1 MQQLDPKLELPRPPR
16 PLIESN
22 PVPQPYPVQALGGI
36 LGPAV
41 ERMAEV
47 IGVPQALA
55 AQSVLAASALAT
67 QGHAGLQLDGRNYPL
82 SLYLITV
89 AASGDRK
96 TAADRSALLPAR
108 QWEREQWQH
117 YREQLSRYRAAQR
130 QAQRINPADPA
141 PTNSVPLE
149 AEPSAP
155 RLITTDPTIEALIKG
170 LCHDLP
176 SMGLFCDE
184 GGQFLGSST
193 MSRDNRL
200 KAVTTLS
207 SLWDGSPI
215 DRARSMAGESL
226 RAYDRRLSL
235 HLMLQPYL
243 AMQLL
248 SDPLLQGQ
256 GILGRCLMTWPTSLA
271 GQRSYQAVD
280 LSKDA
285 ALKRYHHR
293 LSALFYQPWSLSADG
308 ALQLSKLSLSPLAR
322 RRWIDLHDA
331 IEAQLGE
338 FGELA
343 SVRPSVRPSGSK
355 AADNLLRVAGILA
368 AVEESSVVEVD
379 HIQRAS
385 ALVGYYLT
393 EIQRLTEQEPVCRV
407 KEEADRLLRWL
418 QVKDWKRFSIREL
431 NRNGPRFAR
440 KSSRHAAKLLVELI
454 DHQWLITDGHT
465 FEVRHV

>member
-1 MQQLDPKLELPRPPR
+1 MQQLDPTLEPPRPPR
-16 PLIESN
+16 PLIESS
-22 PVPQPYPVQALGGI
+22 PLAEPYPVQALGGI

-47 IGVPQALA
+47 IGVPRALA

-96 TAADRSALLPAR
+96 TAADRCALLPAR
-108 QWEREQWQH
+108 QWEREQWQR
-117 YREQLSRYRAAQR
+117 YREQLARYRAAQR
-130 QAQRINPADPA
+130 QAQRINPADPD

-176 SMGLFCDE
+176 SMGLFSDE

-193 MSRDNRL
+193 MNRDNRL
-200 KAVTTLS
+200 KAITTLS

-215 DRARSMAGESL
+215 DRARSMVGESL

-235 HLMLQPYL
+235 HLMLQPNL

-285 ALKRYHHR
+285 ALKRYHRR
-293 LSALFYQPWSLSADG
+293 LSALFDQPWSLSADG
-308 ALQLSKLSLSPLAR
+308 ALQLSPLTLSPLAR

-343 SVRPSVRPSGSK
+343 SVRPSGSK

-368 AVEESSVVEVD
+368 VVEENSVVEVD

-418 QVKDWKRFSIREL
+418 QVKDWQRFSIREL

-465 FEVRHV
+465 FEVRHVQP

>member
-1 MQQLDPKLELPRPPR
+1 MQQLDPKLELPQPPR

-22 PVPQPYPVQALGGI
+22 PVAQPYPVQALGGI

-108 QWEREQWQH
+108 QWEREQWQR
-117 YREQLSRYRAAQR
+117 YREQLARYRAAQR
-130 QAQRINPADPA
+130 QMQRINPADPDSA
-141 PTNSVPLE
+141 NGVPLE

-170 LCHDLP
+170 LCYDLP

-215 DRARSMAGESL
+215 DRARSMVGESL

-243 AMQLL
+243 AIQLL

-280 LSKDA
+280 LSKDP
-285 ALKRYHHR
+285 ALKRYHRR

-308 ALQLSKLSLSPLAR
+308 ALQLSPLSLSPLAR

-343 SVRPSVRPSGSK
+343 SVRPSGSK

-368 AVEESSVVEVD
+368 VVEESSVVDVD

-385 ALVGYYLT
+385 VLVGYYLN

>member
-1 MQQLDPKLELPRPPR
+1 MQLDPKLELPRPPR

-67 QGHAGLQLDGRNYPL
+67 QGHAGLQLDGRHYPL

-96 TAADRSALLPAR
+96 TASDRSALLPAR
-108 QWEREQWQH
+108 QWERQQWQH

-285 ALKRYHHR
+285 ALKRYHYR

-343 SVRPSVRPSGSK
+343 SVRPSGSK
-355 AADNLLRVAGILA
+355 AADNLLRIAGILA
-368 AVEESSVVEVD
+368 VVEESSVVEVD

>member
-1 MQQLDPKLELPRPPR
+1 MQQLDPKLELPRSPR

-47 IGVPQALA
+47 IGVPKALA

-96 TAADRSALLPAR
+96 TAADRCALLPAR
-108 QWEREQWQH
+108 QWEREQWQR
-117 YREQLSRYRAAQR
+117 YREQLARYRAAQR
-130 QAQRINPADPA
+130 QAQRIKPGDPE
-141 PTNSVPLE
+141 PSNGMSLE

-215 DRARSMAGESL
+215 DRARSMVGESL

-256 GILGRCLMTWPTSLA
+256 GILGRCFMTWPTSLA

-338 FGELA
+338 FGEL
-343 SVRPSVRPSGSK
+343 VSVRPSGSK

-368 AVEESSVVEVD
+368 VVEESSVVEVD

-418 QVKDWKRFSIREL
+418 QVKEWTRFSIREL

-454 DHQWLITDGHT
+454 DHQWLISDGHT
-465 FEVRHV
+465 FEVRHVQS

>member
-1 MQQLDPKLELPRPPR
+1 MQQLDPKLELPRSPR
-16 PLIESN
+16 SLIESN
-22 PVPQPYPVQALGGI
+22 PVAEPYPVQALGGI

-67 QGHAGLQLDGRNYPL
+67 QGHAGLLLDGRSYPL

-96 TAADRSALLPAR
+96 TAADRFALLPAR
-108 QWEREQWQH
+108 QWEREQWQR
-117 YREQLSRYRAAQR
+117 YREQLARYRAAQR
-130 QAQRINPADPA
+130 QAQHINPADPDSA
-141 PTNSVPLE
+141 NGLPLE

-215 DRARSMAGESL
+215 DRARSMVGESL

-280 LSKDA
+280 LSQDA

-293 LSALFYQPWSLSADG
+293 LSALFHLPWSLTPDG
-308 ALQLSKLSLSPLAR
+308 ALQLSPLTLSPLAR

-343 SVRPSVRPSGSK
+343 SVRPSGSK
-355 AADNLLRVAGILA
+355 SADNLLRVAGILA
-368 AVEESSVVEVD
+368 VVEESSVVEVD

-393 EIQRLTEQEPVCRV
+393 EIQRLTEQEPVCRI

-418 QVKDWKRFSIREL
+418 QIKDWKRFSIREL

-440 KSSRHAAKLLVELI
+440 KSSRHAAKLLVELLE
-454 DHQWLITDGHT
+454 HQWLITDGHT
-465 FEVRHV
+465 FEVRHVQS

>member
-22 PVPQPYPVQALGGI
+22 PVAQPYPVQALGGI

-96 TAADRSALLPAR
+96 TATDRSALLPAR
-108 QWEREQWQH
+108 QWEREQWQR
-117 YREQLSRYRAAQR
+117 YREQLARYRAAQR
-130 QAQRINPADPA
+130 QMQRINPADPDFA
-141 PTNSVPLE
+141 NGVPLE

-243 AMQLL
+243 AVQLL

-256 GILGRCLMTWPTSLA
+256 GILGRCLITWPTSLA
-271 GQRSYQAVD
+271 GQRSYQSVD
-280 LSKDA
+280 LSKDP

-293 LSALFYQPWSLSADG
+293 LSALFHQPWSLFADG
-308 ALQLSKLSLSPLAR
+308 ALRLSPLTLSPLAR

-343 SVRPSVRPSGSK
+343 SVRPSGSK
-355 AADNLLRVAGILA
+355 AADNLLRVAGNLA
-368 AVEESSVVEVD
+368 VVEESSVVEVD

>member
-22 PVPQPYPVQALGGI
+22 PLAQPYPVQALGGI

-67 QGHAGLQLDGRNYPL
+67 QGHAGLHLDGRSYPL

-96 TAADRSALLPAR
+96 TAADRFALLPAR
-108 QWEREQWQH
+108 QWEREQWQC
-117 YREQLSRYRAAQR
+117 YREQLARYRVAQR
-130 QAQRINPADPA
+130 QAQSLNPADPDS
-141 PTNSVPLE
+141 TNVVSLE
-149 AEPSAP
+149 AQPSAP
-155 RLITTDPTIEALIKG
+155 RLITTDPTIEALVKG
-170 LCHDLP
+170 LCYDLP

-215 DRARSMAGESL
+215 DRARSMVGESL

-343 SVRPSVRPSGSK
+343 SVRPSGSK

-368 AVEESSVVEVD
+368 VLEESSVVEVD

>member
-1 MQQLDPKLELPRPPR
+1 MQQLDPKLELPQPPR

-22 PVPQPYPVQALGGI
+22 PVAQPYPVLALGGI

-96 TAADRSALLPAR
+96 TAADRCALLPAR
-108 QWEREQWQH
+108 QWEREQWQR
-117 YREQLSRYRAAQR
+117 YREQLARYRAAQR
-130 QAQRINPADPA
+130 QAQRIKPGDPEPA
-141 PTNSVPLE
+141 NGMSLE

-215 DRARSMAGESL
+215 DRARSMVGESL

-271 GQRSYQAVD
+271 GRRSYQAVD

-293 LSALFYQPWSLSADG
+293 LSALFYQPWSLSAGG
-308 ALQLSKLSLSPLAR
+308 ALQLSPLSLSPLAR

-338 FGELA
+338 FGDLA
-343 SVRPSVRPSGSK
+343 SVRPSGSK

-368 AVEESSVVEVD
+368 VVEESSVVEAD

-418 QVKDWKRFSIREL
+418 QVKDWKRFSIRDL

-440 KSSRHAAKLLVELI
+440 KSSRHTAKLLVELI
-454 DHQWLITDGHT
+454 DHQWLISDGHT
-465 FEVRHV
+465 FEVRHVQS

>member
-22 PVPQPYPVQALGGI
+22 PVAEPYPVQALGGI

-41 ERMAEV
+41 QRMAEV

-96 TAADRSALLPAR
+96 TAADRCALLPAR
-108 QWEREQWQH
+108 LWEREQWQR

-130 QAQRINPADPA
+130 QAQRINPVEPDSTVSMA
-141 PTNSVPLE
+141 LE

-200 KAVTTLS
+200 KAVTALS

-226 RAYDRRLSL
+226 RAYDRRVSL

-285 ALKRYHHR
+285 ALNRYHRR
-293 LSALFYQPWSLSADG
+293 LSALFHQPWLLSADG
-308 ALQLSKLSLSPLAR
+308 ALRLSPLTLSPLAR

-343 SVRPSVRPSGSK
+343 SVRPSGSK
-355 AADNLLRVAGILA
+355 AADNLLRVAGVLA
-368 AVEESSVVEVD
+368 VVEESGVVEVD

-440 KSSRHAAKLLVELI
+440 KSSRHTAKLLVELI

-465 FEVRHV
+465 FEVRHVQS

>member
-22 PVPQPYPVQALGGI
+22 PVTQPYPVQALGGI

-41 ERMAEV
+41 ERMAGV

-96 TAADRSALLPAR
+96 TAADRCALLPAR
-108 QWEREQWQH
+108 QWEREQWQR
-117 YREQLSRYRAAQR
+117 YREQLALYRAAQR
-130 QAQRINPADPA
+130 QAQRANPVDPA
-141 PTNSVPLE
+141 PTNGVLLE

-193 MSRDNRL
+193 MSRDHRL

-215 DRARSMAGESL
+215 DRARSMTGESL

-293 LSALFYQPWSLSADG
+293 LSALFRQPWSLSPDG
-308 ALQLSKLSLSPLAR
+308 ALKLSLLNLSPLAR

-343 SVRPSVRPSGSK
+343 SVRPSGSK
-355 AADNLLRVAGILA
+355 AADNLLRIAGVLA
-368 AVEESSVVEVD
+368 VVEESSVVEVD

-440 KSSRHAAKLLVELI
+440 KSSRHASRLLVELLN
-454 DHQWLITDGHT
+454 HHWLITDGHT
-465 FEVRHV
+465 FEVRHVQS

>member
-1 MQQLDPKLELPRPPR
+1 MQQLDPKLELPQPPR

-22 PVPQPYPVQALGGI
+22 PVAQPYPVQALGGI

-96 TAADRSALLPAR
+96 TAADRCALLPAR
-108 QWEREQWQH
+108 QWEREQWQR
-117 YREQLSRYRAAQR
+117 YREQLARYRAAQR
-130 QAQRINPADPA
+130 QAQRIKPGDPEPA
-141 PTNSVPLE
+141 NGMSLE

-170 LCHDLP
+170 LCHDVP

-215 DRARSMAGESL
+215 DRARSMVGESL

-308 ALQLSKLSLSPLAR
+308 ALQLPKLSLSPLAR

-343 SVRPSVRPSGSK
+343 SVRPSGSK

-368 AVEESSVVEVD
+368 VVEESSVVEVD

>member
-67 QGHAGLQLDGRNYPL
+67 QGHAGLQLDGRHYPL

-96 TAADRSALLPAR
+96 TASDRSALLSAR
-108 QWEREQWQH
+108 QWERKQWQH
-117 YREQLSRYRAAQR
+117 FREQLSRYRAAQR
-130 QAQRINPADPA
+130 QTQRINPADPA
-141 PTNSVPLE
+141 PKNSVPLE

-343 SVRPSVRPSGSK
+343 SVRPSGSK

-368 AVEESSVVEVD
+368 VVEESSVVEVD

-393 EIQRLTEQEPVCRV
+393 EIQRLTEQEPVCQV

-440 KSSRHAAKLLVELI
+440 KSSRHTAKLLVELI

-465 FEVRHV
+465 FEVRHVQY

>member
-1 MQQLDPKLELPRPPR
+1 MQQLDPKLELPQPPR

-22 PVPQPYPVQALGGI
+22 PVAQPYPVQALGGI

-96 TAADRSALLPAR
+96 TAADRCALLPAR
-108 QWEREQWQH
+108 QWEREQWQR
-117 YREQLSRYRAAQR
+117 YREQLARYRAAQR
-130 QAQRINPADPA
+130 QAHRIKPGDPEPA
-141 PTNSVPLE
+141 NGMSLE

-243 AMQLL
+243 AVQLL

-271 GQRSYQAVD
+271 GQRSYQSVD
-280 LSKDA
+280 LSKDP

-293 LSALFYQPWSLSADG
+293 LSALFHLPWSLSADG
-308 ALQLSKLSLSPLAR
+308 ALLLSMLTLSALAR

-331 IEAQLGE
+331 IESQLGE

-343 SVRPSVRPSGSK
+343 NVRPSGSK

-368 AVEESSVVEVD
+368 VVEESSVVEVD

-385 ALVGYYLT
+385 TLMGYYLT
-393 EIQRLTEQEPVCRV
+393 EIQRLTEQEPVCRI

-418 QVKDWKRFSIREL
+418 QVKDWKRFSVREL

-440 KSSRHAAKLLVELI
+440 KSSRYATKLLVELI
-454 DHQWLITDGHT
+454 DHQWLITDGQT
-465 FEVRHV
+465 FEVRHVQS

>member
-22 PVPQPYPVQALGGI
+22 PLAQPYPVQALGGI

-96 TAADRSALLPAR
+96 TAADRCALLPAR
-108 QWEREQWQH
+108 QWEREQWQR
-117 YREQLSRYRAAQR
+117 YREQLARYRAAQR
-130 QAQRINPADPA
+130 QAQRLNPAGPESG
-141 PTNSVPLE
+141 NGVSLE

-215 DRARSMAGESL
+215 DRARSMVGESL

-293 LSALFYQPWSLSADG
+293 SALFHQPWSLTSDG
-308 ALQLSKLSLSPLAR
+308 ALRLSPLSLSPLAR

-343 SVRPSVRPSGSK
+343 SVRPSGSK

-368 AVEESSVVEVD
+368 VVEERSAVEVD

-418 QVKDWKRFSIREL
+418 QVRDWKRFSIREL

-465 FEVRHV
+465 FEVRHVQS

>member
-55 AQSVLAASALAT
+55 AQSVVAASALAT
-67 QGHAGLQLDGRNYPL
+67 QGHADLHLDGRNYPL

-96 TAADRSALLPAR
+96 TAADRCALLPAR
-108 QWEREQWQH
+108 QWEREQWQR
-117 YREQLSRYRAAQR
+117 YREQLFRYRAAQR
-130 QAQRINPADPA
+130 QAQRIDPADSA
-141 PTNSVPLE
+141 PINSVPLE

-308 ALQLSKLSLSPLAR
+308 ALQLSNLSLSPLAR

-343 SVRPSVRPSGSK
+343 SVRPSGSK

-385 ALVGYYLT
+385 ALIGYYLT

>member
-22 PVPQPYPVQALGGI
+22 PVAQPYPVQALGGI

-67 QGHAGLQLDGRNYPL
+67 QGHAGIQLDGRNYPL
-82 SLYLITV
+82 SLYLITM

-96 TAADRSALLPAR
+96 TAADRCALLPAR
-108 QWEREQWQH
+108 QWEREQWQR
-117 YREQLSRYRAAQR
+117 YREQLARYLAAQR
-130 QAQRINPADPA
+130 QAQRANPVDPA
-141 PTNSVPLE
+141 PTNGVLLE

-193 MSRDNRL
+193 MSRDHRL

-215 DRARSMAGESL
+215 DRARSMTGESL

-280 LSKDA
+280 LSQDA

-293 LSALFYQPWSLSADG
+293 LSALFRQPWSLSPDG
-308 ALQLSKLSLSPLAR
+308 ALQLSLLNLSPLAR

-343 SVRPSVRPSGSK
+343 SVRPSGSK
-355 AADNLLRVAGILA
+355 AAENLLRVAGILA
-368 AVEESSVVEVD
+368 VVEESSVVEVD

-385 ALVGYYLT
+385 TLIGYYLA
-393 EIQRLTEQEPVCRV
+393 EIQRLTEQEPVCRI

-454 DHQWLITDGHT
+454 DHQWLITDGQT
-465 FEVRHV
+465 FEVRHVQS

>member
-1 MQQLDPKLELPRPPR
+1 MQQLDPKLELPQPPR

-22 PVPQPYPVQALGGI
+22 PVAQPYPVLALGGI

-96 TAADRSALLPAR
+96 TAADRCALLPAR
-108 QWEREQWQH
+108 QWEREQWQR
-117 YREQLSRYRAAQR
+117 YREQLARYRAAQR
-130 QAQRINPADPA
+130 QAQRIKPGDPEPA
-141 PTNSVPLE
+141 NGMSLE

-215 DRARSMAGESL
+215 DRARSMVGESL

-271 GQRSYQAVD
+271 GRRSYQAVD

-293 LSALFYQPWSLSADG
+293 LSALFYQPWSLSAGG
-308 ALQLSKLSLSPLAR
+308 ALQLSPLSLSPLAR

-338 FGELA
+338 FGDLA
-343 SVRPSVRPSGSK
+343 SVRPSGSK

-368 AVEESSVVEVD
+368 VVEESSVVEAD

-418 QVKDWKRFSIREL
+418 QVKDWKRFSIRDL

-454 DHQWLITDGHT
+454 DHQWLISDGHT
-465 FEVRHV
+465 FEVRHVQS

>member
-22 PVPQPYPVQALGGI
+22 PVAEPYPVQALGGI

-41 ERMAEV
+41 QRMADV

-96 TAADRSALLPAR
+96 TAADRCALLPAR
-108 QWEREQWQH
+108 QWEREQWQR
-117 YREQLSRYRAAQR
+117 YREQLARYRAAQR
-130 QAQRINPADPA
+130 QAQRIKPGDPELA
-141 PTNSVPLE
+141 NGMSLE

-215 DRARSMAGESL
+215 DRARSMVGESL
-226 RAYDRRLSL
+226 RAYERRLSL

-285 ALKRYHHR
+285 ALKRYYRR
-293 LSALFYQPWSLSADG
+293 LSALFGQPWSLSADG
-308 ALQLSKLSLSPLAR
+308 ALRLSPLSLSPLAR

-343 SVRPSVRPSGSK
+343 SVRPSGSK

>member
-1 MQQLDPKLELPRPPR
+1 
-16 PLIESN
+16 
-22 PVPQPYPVQALGGI
+22 
-36 LGPAV
+36 
-41 ERMAEV
+41 
-47 IGVPQALA
+47 
-55 AQSVLAASALAT
+55 
-67 QGHAGLQLDGRNYPL
+67 
-82 SLYLITV
+82 
-89 AASGDRK
+89 
-96 TAADRSALLPAR
+96 
-108 QWEREQWQH
+108 
-117 YREQLSRYRAAQR
+117 
-130 QAQRINPADPA
+130 
-141 PTNSVPLE
+141 
-149 AEPSAP
+149 
-155 RLITTDPTIEALIKG
+155 
-170 LCHDLP
+170 
-176 SMGLFCDE
+176 
-184 GGQFLGSST
+184 

-207 SLWDGSPI
+207 SIWDGSPI

-256 GILGRCLMTWPTSLA
+256 GILGRCLITWPTSLA
-271 GQRSYQAVD
+271 GQRSYQSVD

-308 ALQLSKLSLSPLAR
+308 ALRLSPLTLSPLAR

-343 SVRPSVRPSGSK
+343 SVRPSGSK

-368 AVEESSVVEVD
+368 VVEESSVVEVD

-385 ALVGYYLT
+385 TLVGYYLT

-418 QVKDWKRFSIREL
+418 QVKNWKRFSIREL

-454 DHQWLITDGHT
+454 DHQWLITDGQT
-465 FEVRHV
+465 FEVRHVQS

>member
-22 PVPQPYPVQALGGI
+22 PVAEPYPVQALGGI

-96 TAADRSALLPAR
+96 TAADRCALLPAP
-108 QWEREQWQH
+108 QWEREQWQR
-117 YREQLSRYRAAQR
+117 YREQLARYRAAQR
-130 QAQRINPADPA
+130 QAQRIKPGHPEPA
-141 PTNSVPLE
+141 NGMSLE

-215 DRARSMAGESL
+215 DRARSMVGESL

-343 SVRPSVRPSGSK
+343 SVRPSGSK

-368 AVEESSVVEVD
+368 VVEESSVVEVD

-440 KSSRHAAKLLVELI
+440 KSSRHTAKLLVELI
-454 DHQWLITDGHT
+454 DHQWLISDGHT
-465 FEVRHV
+465 FEVRHVQS

>member
-1 MQQLDPKLELPRPPR
+1 
-16 PLIESN
+16 
-22 PVPQPYPVQALGGI
+22 
-36 LGPAV
+36 
-41 ERMAEV
+41 
-47 IGVPQALA
+47 
-55 AQSVLAASALAT
+55 
-67 QGHAGLQLDGRNYPL
+67 
-82 SLYLITV
+82 
-89 AASGDRK
+89 
-96 TAADRSALLPAR
+96 
-108 QWEREQWQH
+108 
-117 YREQLSRYRAAQR
+117 
-130 QAQRINPADPA
+130 
-141 PTNSVPLE
+141 
-149 AEPSAP
+149 
-155 RLITTDPTIEALIKG
+155 
-170 LCHDLP
+170 
-176 SMGLFCDE
+176 
-184 GGQFLGSST
+184 

-271 GQRSYQAVD
+271 GQRSYQSVD
-280 LSKDA
+280 LSKDP

-293 LSALFYQPWSLSADG
+293 LSALFHQPWSLSADG
-308 ALQLSKLSLSPLAR
+308 ALLLSMLSLSPLAR

-343 SVRPSVRPSGSK
+343 NVRPSGSK

-368 AVEESSVVEVD
+368 VVEESSVVEVD

-385 ALVGYYLT
+385 TLMGYYLT

-407 KEEADRLLRWL
+407 REEADRLLRWL
-418 QVKDWKRFSIREL
+418 QFKGWTRFSVREL

-440 KSSRHAAKLLVELI
+440 KSSRHATKLLVELI
-454 DHQWLITDGHT
+454 DHQWLITDGQT
-465 FEVRHV
+465 FEVRHVQS

>member
-22 PVPQPYPVQALGGI
+22 PVVQPYPVQALGGI

-108 QWEREQWQH
+108 QWEREQWQR
-117 YREQLSRYRAAQR
+117 YREQLARYRAAQR
-130 QAQRINPADPA
+130 QMQRINPADPDSA
-141 PTNSVPLE
+141 NGVPLE

-256 GILGRCLMTWPTSLA
+256 GILGRCLITWPTSLA
-271 GQRSYQAVD
+271 GQRSYQSVD
-280 LSKDA
+280 LSKDP

-293 LSALFYQPWSLSADG
+293 LSALFHQPWLLSADG
-308 ALQLSKLSLSPLAR
+308 ALRLSPLTLSSLAR

-343 SVRPSVRPSGSK
+343 SVRPSGSK
-355 AADNLLRVAGILA
+355 AADNLLRVASILA
-368 AVEESSVVEVD
+368 VVEERSVVEVD

-431 NRNGPRFAR
+431 NRIGPRFAR
-440 KSSRHAAKLLVELI
+440 KSSRHTAKLLVELI

-465 FEVRHV
+465 FEVRHVQY

>member
-1 MQQLDPKLELPRPPR
+1 MQQLDPKLELPQPPR

-22 PVPQPYPVQALGGI
+22 PVAQPYPVQALGGI

-67 QGHAGLQLDGRNYPL
+67 QGHAGLQLDGRHYPL

-96 TAADRSALLPAR
+96 TAADRCALLPAR
-108 QWEREQWQH
+108 QWEREQWQR
-117 YREQLSRYRAAQR
+117 YREQLARYRAAQR
-130 QAQRINPADPA
+130 QAQRIKPGDPEPA
-141 PTNSVPLE
+141 NGMPLE

-243 AMQLL
+243 AVQLL

-271 GQRSYQAVD
+271 GQRSYQSVD
-280 LSKDA
+280 LSKDP

-293 LSALFYQPWSLSADG
+293 LSALFHLPWSLSADG
-308 ALQLSKLSLSPLAR
+308 ALLLSMLTLSALAR

-331 IEAQLGE
+331 IESQLGE

-343 SVRPSVRPSGSK
+343 NVRPSGSK

-368 AVEESSVVEVD
+368 VVEESSVVEVD

-393 EIQRLTEQEPVCRV
+393 EIQRLTEQEPVCRI

-418 QVKDWKRFSIREL
+418 QVKDWKRFSVREL

-440 KSSRHAAKLLVELI
+440 KSSRYATKLLVELI
-454 DHQWLITDGHT
+454 DHQWLITDGQT
-465 FEVRHV
+465 FEVRHVQS

>member
-22 PVPQPYPVQALGGI
+22 PVSQPYPVQALGGI

-47 IGVPQALA
+47 IGVPRALA

-96 TAADRSALLPAR
+96 TAADRCALLPAR
-108 QWEREQWQH
+108 QWEREQWQR
-117 YREQLSRYRAAQR
+117 YREQLARYRAAQR
-130 QAQRINPADPA
+130 QAQRINAAEPA
-141 PTNSVPLE
+141 PRINVPLE
-149 AEPSAP
+149 AEPSVP

-193 MSRDNRL
+193 MNRDNRL

-215 DRARSMAGESL
+215 DRARSMVGESL

-285 ALKRYHHR
+285 ALKRYHRR

-308 ALQLSKLSLSPLAR
+308 ALQLSPLSLSPLAR

-343 SVRPSVRPSGSK
+343 SVRPSGSK

-368 AVEESSVVEVD
+368 VVEESSAVEVE

-393 EIQRLTEQEPVCRV
+393 EIQRLTEREPVCRV

-440 KSSRHAAKLLVELI
+440 KSSRYAAKLLVELI

-465 FEVRHV
+465 FEVRHVQS

>member
-22 PVPQPYPVQALGGI
+22 PVAQPYPVQALGGI

-41 ERMAEV
+41 ERMAGV

-96 TAADRSALLPAR
+96 TAADRCALLPAR
-108 QWEREQWQH
+108 QWEREQWQR
-117 YREQLSRYRAAQR
+117 YREQLALYRAAQR
-130 QAQRINPADPA
+130 QAPLIKPADLSPA
-141 PTNSVPLE
+141 NSVPLE
-149 AEPSAP
+149 AGPSAP

-243 AMQLL
+243 ATQLL

-343 SVRPSVRPSGSK
+343 SVRPSGSK
-355 AADNLLRVAGILA
+355 AADNLLRVAGIIA
-368 AVEESSVVEVD
+368 VVEESSVVEVD

>member
-22 PVPQPYPVQALGGI
+22 PVAQPYPVQALGGI

-41 ERMAEV
+41 ERMSEV

-67 QGHAGLQLDGRNYPL
+67 QGHASLQLDGRNYPL

-96 TAADRSALLPAR
+96 TAADRFALLPAR
-108 QWEREQWQH
+108 QWEREQWQR
-117 YREQLSRYRAAQR
+117 YREQLARYRVAQR
-130 QAQRINPADPA
+130 QALRINPVEPDS
-141 PTNSVPLE
+141 TNSVPLE

-343 SVRPSVRPSGSK
+343 SVRPSGSK
-355 AADNLLRVAGILA
+355 AADNLLRIAGILA
-368 AVEESSVVEVD
+368 VVEESSVVEVD

>member
-1 MQQLDPKLELPRPPR
+1 MQQLDPKLELPQPPR

-22 PVPQPYPVQALGGI
+22 PVAEPYPVQALGGI

-96 TAADRSALLPAR
+96 TAADRCALLPAR
-108 QWEREQWQH
+108 QWEREQWQR
-117 YREQLSRYRAAQR
+117 YREQLARYRAAQR
-130 QAQRINPADPA
+130 QAHRIRPGDPEPA
-141 PTNSVPLE
+141 NEMSLE

-293 LSALFYQPWSLSADG
+293 LLALFYQPWSLSADG

-343 SVRPSVRPSGSK
+343 SVRPSGSK

-368 AVEESSVVEVD
+368 VVEESSVVEVD

-418 QVKDWKRFSIREL
+418 QVKDWKRFSIRDL

-440 KSSRHAAKLLVELI
+440 KSSRHVAKLLVELI
-454 DHQWLITDGHT
+454 DHQWLISDGHT
-465 FEVRHV
+465 FEVRHVQS

>member
-55 AQSVLAASALAT
+55 AQSLLAASALAT
-67 QGHAGLQLDGRNYPL
+67 QGHAALHLDGRNYPL

-96 TAADRSALLPAR
+96 TAADRCALLPAR
-108 QWEREQWQH
+108 QWEREQWQR
-117 YREQLSRYRAAQR
+117 YREQLTRYRAAQR
-130 QAQRINPADPA
+130 QAQRINPADSV
-141 PTNSVPLE
+141 PTNGVLLE

-226 RAYDRRLSL
+226 RAYDRRVSL

-243 AMQLL
+243 AIQLL

-271 GQRSYQAVD
+271 GQRSYQAID

-285 ALKRYHHR
+285 VLKRYHHR
-293 LSALFYQPWSLSADG
+293 LSALFHKPWSLSADG
-308 ALQLSKLSLSPLAR
+308 ALQLSPLTLSPLAR

-343 SVRPSVRPSGSK
+343 SVRPSGSK

-368 AVEESSVVEVD
+368 VVEESSAVEVD

-454 DHQWLITDGHT
+454 DHQWLTTDGHT

>member
-22 PVPQPYPVQALGGI
+22 AIVEPYPVQALGGI

-41 ERMAEV
+41 QRMAEV

-96 TAADRSALLPAR
+96 TAADRCALLPAR
-108 QWEREQWQH
+108 LWEREQWQR
-117 YREQLSRYRAAQR
+117 YREQFSRYRAAQR
-130 QAQRINPADPA
+130 QAQRSNPADPA

-280 LSKDA
+280 LSKDV

-343 SVRPSVRPSGSK
+343 SVRPSGSK
-355 AADNLLRVAGILA
+355 AADNLLRIAGILA
-368 AVEESSVVEVD
+368 VVEESSVVEVD

-465 FEVRHV
+465 FEVRHVQS

>member
-1 MQQLDPKLELPRPPR
+1 MQQLDPKPELPRSPR

-22 PVPQPYPVQALGGI
+22 PVAEPYPVQALGGI

-67 QGHAGLQLDGRNYPL
+67 QGHAALHLDGRNYPL

-96 TAADRSALLPAR
+96 TAADRCALLPAR
-108 QWEREQWQH
+108 QWEREQWQR
-117 YREQLSRYRAAQR
+117 YREQLTRYRAAQR
-130 QAQRINPADPA
+130 QAQRINPADSVL
-141 PTNSVPLE
+141 TNGVLLE

-226 RAYDRRLSL
+226 RAYDRRVSL

-285 ALKRYHHR
+285 VLKRYHHR
-293 LSALFYQPWSLSADG
+293 LSALFHKPWSLSADG
-308 ALQLSKLSLSPLAR
+308 ALQLSPLTLSPLAR

-343 SVRPSVRPSGSK
+343 SVRPSGSK
-355 AADNLLRVAGILA
+355 AADNLLRIAGILA
-368 AVEESSVVEVD
+368 VVEESSVVEVD

-440 KSSRHAAKLLVELI
+440 KSSRHTAKLLVELI

-465 FEVRHV
+465 FEVRHVQY

>member
-1 MQQLDPKLELPRPPR
+1 MQQLDPRLELPQSPR

-22 PVPQPYPVQALGGI
+22 PVPHPYPVQALGGI

-117 YREQLSRYRAAQR
+117 YREQLFRYRAAQR
-130 QAQRINPADPA
+130 QAQRISPADPA

-207 SLWDGSPI
+207 SLWDDSPI

-343 SVRPSVRPSGSK
+343 SVRPSGSK
-355 AADNLLRVAGILA
+355 AADNLLRVASILA
-368 AVEESSVVEVD
+368 VVEENSVVEVD

-385 ALVGYYLT
+385 TLIGYYLT

-418 QVKDWKRFSIREL
+418 KVKDWKRFSIRDL

>member
-1 MQQLDPKLELPRPPR
+1 MQQLDPKFELPRQPR

-22 PVPQPYPVQALGGI
+22 PVAQPYPVQALGGI

-108 QWEREQWQH
+108 QWEREQWQR
-117 YREQLSRYRAAQR
+117 YREQLARYRAAQR
-130 QAQRINPADPA
+130 QMQRINPADPGSA
-141 PTNSVPLE
+141 NGVPFE

-184 GGQFLGSST
+184 GGQFLGSTT

-280 LSKDA
+280 LSQDA

-308 ALQLSKLSLSPLAR
+308 ALQLSKLSLNPLAR

-343 SVRPSVRPSGSK
+343 GVRPSGSK

-368 AVEESSVVEVD
+368 VVEESSFVEVD

-418 QVKDWKRFSIREL
+418 KVKDWKRFSIREL

-440 KSSRHAAKLLVELI
+440 KSSRYAAKLLVELI
-454 DHQWLITDGHT
+454 DHHWLITDGHT
-465 FEVRHV
+465 FEVRHVQS

>member
-22 PVPQPYPVQALGGI
+22 PVAQPYPVQALGGI

-67 QGHAGLQLDGRNYPL
+67 QGHADLQLDGRNYPL

-96 TAADRSALLPAR
+96 TAADRCALLPAR
-108 QWEREQWQH
+108 QWEREQWQR
-117 YREQLSRYRAAQR
+117 YREQLARYRVAQR
-130 QAQRINPADPA
+130 QAQRINPAEPDPKV
-141 PTNSVPLE
+141 NVPLE

-226 RAYDRRLSL
+226 RAYDRRVSL

-271 GQRSYQAVD
+271 GQRSYQSVD

-285 ALKRYHHR
+285 VLKSYHHR
-293 LSALFYQPWSLSADG
+293 LFTLFHQPWSLSPDG
-308 ALQLSKLSLSPLAR
+308 ALQLSPLTLSPLAR

-343 SVRPSVRPSGSK
+343 SVRSSGSK
-355 AADNLLRVAGILA
+355 AADNLLRVAGVLA
-368 AVEESSVVEVD
+368 VVEESSTVEVD

-418 QVKDWKRFSIREL
+418 QVKEWKRFSIREL

-440 KSSRHAAKLLVELI
+440 KSSRHATKLLVELL

>member
-1 MQQLDPKLELPRPPR
+1 MQQLNPKLKLPQPPR

-22 PVPQPYPVQALGGI
+22 PVAQPYPVQAMGGI

-96 TAADRSALLPAR
+96 TAADRCALLPAR
-108 QWEREQWQH
+108 QWEREQWQR
-117 YREQLSRYRAAQR
+117 YSEQLARYRAAQR
-130 QAQRINPADPA
+130 QAERIKPGDPEPA
-141 PTNSVPLE
+141 NGMSLE

-215 DRARSMAGESL
+215 DRARSMVGESL

-271 GQRSYQAVD
+271 GQRSYHAVD

-343 SVRPSVRPSGSK
+343 SVRPSGSK

-368 AVEESSVVEVD
+368 VVEESSVVEVD

-440 KSSRHAAKLLVELI
+440 KSSRHTAKLLVELI

-465 FEVRHV
+465 FEVRHVQS

>member
-1 MQQLDPKLELPRPPR
+1 MQQVDPKLELPRPPR

-22 PVPQPYPVQALGGI
+22 PVAQPYPVQALGGI

-55 AQSVLAASALAT
+55 AQSVLAATALAT

-82 SLYLITV
+82 SLYLITM

-96 TAADRSALLPAR
+96 TAADRCALLPAR
-108 QWEREQWQH
+108 QWEREQWQR
-117 YREQLSRYRAAQR
+117 YREQLARYLAAQR
-130 QAQRINPADPA
+130 QAQRANPVDPA
-141 PTNSVPLE
+141 PTNGVPLE

-193 MSRDNRL
+193 MSRDHRL

-293 LSALFYQPWSLSADG
+293 LSALFRQPWSLSPDG
-308 ALQLSKLSLSPLAR
+308 ALQLSLLNLSPLAR

-331 IEAQLGE
+331 IESQLGE

-343 SVRPSVRPSGSK
+343 SVRPSGSK
-355 AADNLLRVAGILA
+355 AAENLLRVAGILA
-368 AVEESSVVEVD
+368 VVEESSVVEVD

-385 ALVGYYLT
+385 TLIGYYLA

-418 QVKDWKRFSIREL
+418 QVKDWKRFSIRDL

-454 DHQWLITDGHT
+454 DHQWLITDGQT
-465 FEVRHV
+465 FEVRHVQS

>member
-1 MQQLDPKLELPRPPR
+1 MQQLDPTLELPRPPR

-22 PVPQPYPVQALGGI
+22 PVAQPYPVQALGGI

-96 TAADRSALLPAR
+96 TAADRFALLPAR
-108 QWEREQWQH
+108 QWEREQWQR
-117 YREQLSRYRAAQR
+117 YREQLARYRAAQR
-130 QAQRINPADPA
+130 QEQRIKPGDSEPA
-141 PTNSVPLE
+141 NGMSLE

-170 LCHDLP
+170 LCNDMP

-215 DRARSMAGESL
+215 DRARSMVGESL

-271 GQRSYQAVD
+271 GQRSYQSVD

-293 LSALFYQPWSLSADG
+293 LSALFYQPWSLSPDG
-308 ALQLSKLSLSPLAR
+308 ALQLSPLTLSPLAR

-331 IEAQLGE
+331 IEAQMGE

-343 SVRPSVRPSGSK
+343 SVRPSGSK

-368 AVEESSVVEVD
+368 VVEESSVVEVD

-418 QVKDWKRFSIREL
+418 QAKDWKRFNIREL

-454 DHQWLITDGHT
+454 DHQWLTTDGHT
-465 FEVRHV
+465 FEVRHVQS

>member
-1 MQQLDPKLELPRPPR
+1 MQQLDPKLELPQLPR

-22 PVPQPYPVQALGGI
+22 PVAQPYPVQAMGGI

-96 TAADRSALLPAR
+96 TAADRFALLPAR
-108 QWEREQWQH
+108 QWEREQWQR
-117 YREQLSRYRAAQR
+117 YREQLARYRVAQR
-130 QAQRINPADPA
+130 QEQCIKPGDPESA
-141 PTNSVPLE
+141 NGMSLE
-149 AEPSAP
+149 AEPPAP

-215 DRARSMAGESL
+215 DRARSMVGESL

-256 GILGRCLMTWPTSLA
+256 GVFRF
-271 GQRSYQAVD
+271 D
-280 LSKDA
+280 
-285 ALKRYHHR
+285 R
-293 LSALFYQPWSLSADG
+293 L
-308 ALQLSKLSLSPLAR
+308 
-322 RRWIDLHDA
+322 
-331 IEAQLGE
+331 
-338 FGELA
+338 ELA
-343 SVRPSVRPSGSK
+343 VGE
-355 AADNLLRVAGILA
+355 AG
-368 AVEESSVVEVD
+368 
-379 HIQRAS
+379 
-385 ALVGYYLT
+385 G
-393 EIQRLTEQEPVCRV
+393 
-407 KEEADRLLRWL
+407 
-418 QVKDWKRFSIREL
+418 
-431 NRNGPRFAR
+431 
-440 KSSRHAAKLLVELI
+440 
-454 DHQWLITDGHT
+454 
-465 FEVRHV
+465 

>member
-16 PLIESN
+16 PLIEAN
-22 PVPQPYPVQALGGI
+22 PVAQPYPVQALGGI

-96 TAADRSALLPAR
+96 TAADRCALLPAR
-108 QWEREQWQH
+108 QWEREQWQR
-117 YREQLSRYRAAQR
+117 YREQLSRHRVAQR
-130 QAQRINPADPA
+130 QAQRINPAEPG
-141 PTNSVPLE
+141 PTINVPLE

-155 RLITTDPTIEALIKG
+155 RLITTDPTIEALVKG

-215 DRARSMAGESL
+215 DRARSMVGESL

-243 AMQLL
+243 AMQLI

-293 LSALFYQPWSLSADG
+293 LSGLFCQPWSLSADG
-308 ALQLSKLSLSPLAR
+308 ALQLSPLTLSPLAR

-343 SVRPSVRPSGSK
+343 SVRPSGSK
-355 AADNLLRVAGILA
+355 AADNLLRIAGILA
-368 AVEESSVVEVD
+368 VVEESGMVEVD

-393 EIQRLTEQEPVCRV
+393 EIQRLTEQESVCRV

-418 QVKDWKRFSIREL
+418 QLKEWKRFSIREL

-454 DHQWLITDGHT
+454 EHQWLITDGHT
-465 FEVRHV
+465 FEVRHVQS